1 MTAPVLT
8 FVFPCLNEE
17 QTLGGCIRAVRD
29 SLEPS
34 GIAYEI
40 VVADNGSTDRSREIA
55 AELGARVVPVAARGY
70 GAALKGGIEAA
81 FGGYVMFA
89 DSDSTYQYEDA
100 AALYQEAVK
109 HDAGMAIA
117 SRMIGNIQPGA
128 MPTLHRYL
136 GTPVLTTLINRLFRG
151 RLTDCN
157 SGFRCVRKVDYLKWD
172 VRSDGMEFASELLIK
187 ALKAGTKTVE
197 IRSGLRC
204 GPPGR
209 VAHLR
214 TWRDGM
220 RHLLFILSEKPSLF
234 EKLGLLLAGLATLL
248 QIIAWF
254 TGPVGIGPF
263 NIFDLHSQALLLLG
277 GILGT
282 QLYVFGCSLFLRTAD
297 RQMSLTRRLIDMD
310 EGNLFFLLLAVV
322 LACLALGGGL
332 VITWMRSGFAG
343 LHQANHLLASVH
355 VLGVAATL
363 SIGLLAV
370 HTLKKATRAGR

>member
-1 MTAPVLT
+1 MTVPVLT

-17 QTLGGCIRAVRD
+17 PTLGGCIQSVRE
-29 SLEPS
+29 SLDPS
-34 GIAYEI
+34 GITYEI
-40 VVADNGSTDRSREIA
+40 VVADNGSTDRSCEIA
-55 AELGARVVPVAARGY
+55 AKLGARVVPISERGY

-81 FGGYVMFA
+81 AGEFVMFA

-100 AALYQEAVK
+100 ATLFREAVR

-117 SRMIGNIQPGA
+117 SRINGTIQPGA

-136 GTPVLTTLINRLFRG
+136 GTPVLTTLINVLFRG

-157 SGFRCVRKVDYLKWD
+157 SGFRCVRKVDYLKWN

-234 EKLGLLLAGLATLL
+234 EKAGLALAGLATLL
-248 QIIAWF
+248 QLTARI

-263 NIFDLHSQALLLLG
+263 HVFDLHSQTLLLLG

-297 RQMSLTRRLIDMD
+297 RPLALTRRLVNMD
-310 EGNLFFLLLAVV
+310 EGNLFFLLLTVV
-322 LACLALGGGL
+322 LACIALGGSL
-332 VITWMRSGFAG
+332 VIIWMRSGFAG

-355 VLGVAATL
+355 FLGVAATL

-370 HTLKKATRAGR
+370 HTLKKSTRAGI

>member
-1 MTAPVLT
+1 MIAPDLT

-17 QTLGGCIRAVRD
+17 QTLAGCIRAVRD

-40 VVADNGSTDRSREIA
+40 VVADNGSTDRSPEIA
-55 AELGARVVPVAARGY
+55 RELGASVVPVATRGY

-81 FGGYVMFA
+81 AGAYVMFA

-100 AALYQEAVK
+100 AALYHEAVK
-109 HDAGMAIA
+109 QDAGMAIA
-117 SRMIGNIQPGA
+117 SRMIGSIQPGA

-136 GTPVLTTLINRLFRG
+136 GTPVLTTLINLLFRG

-157 SGFRCVRKVDYLKWD
+157 SGFRCVRKADYLKWH

-220 RHLLFILSEKPSLF
+220 RHLLFILAEKPSLF
-234 EKLGLLLAGLATLL
+234 EKLGLLLAGVSTLL
-248 QIIAWF
+248 QTIAWI

-263 NIFDLHSQALLLLG
+263 HIFDLHSQALLLLG

-282 QLYVFGCSLFLRTAD
+282 QLYVFGCSLFLRTVD
-297 RQMSLTRRLIDMD
+297 RQMGMTQRFIDMD

-355 VLGVAATL
+355 LLGVAATL

-370 HTLKKATRAGR
+370 HTLKKATRAAR